1 MNKYLILIFIAL
13 LVNSCSTDDNIT
25 VNYPNIYINS
35 PNQELY
41 NIGQNITIDISIT
54 HNEVLD
60 NITYYESCN
69 CTDNNFDSLNLI
81 ELKDVYEND
90 WTYTKNISTKH
101 IPENIMCDY
110 NIEISA
116 EDLNGNERSKS
127 IYFHV
132 MTITEDL

>member
-1 MNKYLILIFIAL
+1 MTILFTR
-13 LVNSCSTDDNIT
+13 CSVDNEI
-25 VNYPNIYINS
+25 VINYPNISINN
-35 PNQELY
+35 PDQELY
-41 NIGQNITIDISIT
+41 NIGQNIPIDILIT

-81 ELKDVYEND
+81 ELKDIYEKE
-90 WTYTKNISTKH
+90 WVYTKNISTKN

-116 EDLNGNERSKS
+116 EDLNGNESTKS
-127 IYFHV
+127 VYFHV
-132 MTITEDL
+132 MTIPEN